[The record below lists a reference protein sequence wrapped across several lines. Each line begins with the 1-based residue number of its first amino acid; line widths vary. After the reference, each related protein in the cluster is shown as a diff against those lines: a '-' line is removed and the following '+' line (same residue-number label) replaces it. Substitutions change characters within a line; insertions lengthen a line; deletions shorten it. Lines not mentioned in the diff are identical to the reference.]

1 MCLTNLFQQYT
12 GGGPDSLVTA
22 MVAIIMTLIIV
33 YSFKIFVL
41 KSQDS
46 FQKNFEKAG
55 YSFSIEWDF
64 PEGVIKIDPVK
75 EVLWVS
81 THGNK
86 LIPVK
91 EIDELLM
98 IRGTFEMIS
107 IYIKTKKGE
116 VLKYPMASSRKK
128 SKRMSTDLM
137 NEITNKFEDIK
148 KYILE
153 GKEPELAVYPLQ
165 DETLQMETSSETS
178 SASNELNKTTS
189 IPTKEPVK
197 EEE

>member
-1 MCLTNLFQQYT
+1 M
-12 GGGPDSLVTA
+12 
-22 MVAIIMTLIIV
+22 
-33 YSFKIFVL
+33 
-41 KSQDS
+41 
-46 FQKNFEKAG
+46 
-55 YSFSIEWDF
+55 
-64 PEGVIKIDPVK
+64 
-75 EVLWVS
+75 
-81 THGNK
+81 
-86 LIPVK
+86 
-91 EIDELLM
+91 
-98 IRGTFEMIS
+98 
-107 IYIKTKKGE
+107 
-116 VLKYPMASSRKK
+116 KYPMASSRKK